1 MVWSYTKH
9 HSISVLECSGSPGII
24 ILLLSTP
31 LRYSKEISMALQER
45 PGHRYESK
53 RLALILGVIQSSGL
67 VLGIPF
73 ASIVITKYEIVVLV
87 HSHYI

>member
-1 MVWSYTKH
+1 
-9 HSISVLECSGSPGII
+9 
-24 ILLLSTP
+24 
-31 LRYSKEISMALQER
+31 MALQER